1 MTMNN
6 SSSSKLG
13 GQCLIVGAII
23 SFIIFIIQILVS
35 GPPPGNE
42 HIFSYF
48 ANETVAKG
56 SATVIYTLLWMFGN
70 VLIAFGILVLNGH
83 LQEQQKDTMLSLGTF
98 LFIVGQIGFM
108 LATTMD
114 VSIIYAQDP
123 IEIANIASGQM
134 SVFFMFGPV
143 AFLGG
148 ALVSLNLASREYI
161 NALYSRVTAVV
172 FIIVILAFIYSSFN
186 MADPGNHNI
195 PSTIMPAFAGISIAQ
210 FFAVIWNLMVG
221 MKMMKN

>member
-1 MTMNN
+1 MNN

-23 SFIIFIIQILVS
+23 SFIIFIIQILIS

-134 SVFFMFGPV
+134 SIFFMFGPV

-148 ALVSLNLASREYI
+148 ALVSLNIASREYI
-161 NALYSRVTAVV
+161 NALYSRITAVV
-172 FIIVILAFIYSSFN
+172 FLIVILAFIYSSFN

>member
-1 MTMNN
+1 MNN

-134 SVFFMFGPV
+134 SIFFMFGPV

-161 NALYSRVTAVV
+161 NALYSRITAVV
-172 FIIVILAFIYSSFN
+172 FLIVILAFIYSSFN

>member
-1 MTMNN
+1 MNN

-161 NALYSRVTAVV
+161 NALYARITAVV
-172 FIIVILAFIYSSFN
+172 FLIVILAFIYSSFN

>member
-1 MTMNN
+1 MNN

-42 HIFSYF
+42 HIFTYF
-48 ANETVAKG
+48 ANETIAKG
-56 SATVIYTLLWMFGN
+56 SATVIYTLLWIFGN

-98 LFIVGQIGFM
+98 MFIVAQIAIM

-114 VSIIYAQDP
+114 VAIIYAQDST
-123 IEIANIASGQM
+123 EIANIVSRQM

-143 AFLGG
+143 AFLGS
-148 ALVSLNLASREYI
+148 ALVALNIASREYI
-161 NALYSRVTAVV
+161 NALYSRIAAVV
-172 FIIVILAFIYSSFN
+172 YLIVILAMVYSSFN

-195 PSTIMPAFAGISIAQ
+195 PSTIIPAFAGISIAQ

>member
-1 MTMNN
+1 MRNT
-6 SSSSKLG
+6 SSSKLG
-13 GQCLIVGAII
+13 GQCLVVGGIL
-23 SFIIFIIQILVS
+23 SFLVFVIQILVS

-48 ANETVAKG
+48 ANETLAKG
-56 SATVIYTLLWMFGN
+56 SGTVIYTLLWTFGN
-70 VLIAFGILVLNGH
+70 VLIAFGILVLNGS
-83 LQEQQKDTMLSLGTF
+83 LQEQQKDGLLGLGTF

-114 VSIIYAQDP
+114 VAIIYAQDP

-134 SVFFMFGPV
+134 SIFFMFGPV
-143 AFLGG
+143 TFLGG

-161 NALYSRVTAVV
+161 NALFARITAVV
-172 FIIVILAFIYSSFN
+172 FLIVILAFIYSSFN

-210 FFAVIWNLMVG
+210 FFVIIWNLMVG

>member
-1 MTMNN
+1 MSNT
-6 SSSSKLG
+6 SSSKLG
-13 GQCLIVGAII
+13 GQCLVVGGIL
-23 SFIIFIIQILVS
+23 SFLVFVIQILVS

-42 HIFSYF
+42 HIFSFF
-48 ANETVAKG
+48 ANETLDKG
-56 SATVIYTLLWMFGN
+56 SGTVIYTLLWTFGN
-70 VLIAFGILVLNGH
+70 VLIAFGILALNGS
-83 LQEQQKDTMLSLGTF
+83 LQEQQKDGLLGLGSF

-108 LATTMD
+108 VATSMD
-114 VSIIYAQDP
+114 VAIIYAQDP
-123 IEIANIASGQM
+123 IETARIASNQM

-148 ALVSLNLASREYI
+148 ALVALNIASRGYI
-161 NALYSRVTAVV
+161 NALYSRITAVV
-172 FIIVILAFIYSSFN
+172 FLIVILAFIYSSFN

>member
-1 MTMNN
+1 MNN

-83 LQEQQKDTMLSLGTF
+83 LQEQQKDSMLSLGTF
-98 LFIVGQIGFM
+98 LFIIGQIGF
-108 LATTMD
+108 LVVTSMD
-114 VSIIYAQDP
+114 VAILYAQDTAN
-123 IEIANIASGQM
+123 IANIFINQM
-134 SVFFMFGPV
+134 SLFFMVGPLG
-143 AFLGG
+143 FLGF
-148 ALVSLNLASREYI
+148 ALVSLNLAGRGFI
-161 NALYSRVTAVV
+161 NALYSRITGAV
-172 FIIVILAFIYSSFN
+172 FLLMILAFAYTAFN
-186 MADPGNHNI
+186 LADPGTHNI

-210 FFAVIWNLMVG
+210 FFAVIWQLMVG

>member
-1 MTMNN
+1 MSN

-13 GQCLIVGAII
+13 GQCLVVGGIL
-23 SFIIFIIQILVS
+23 SFLVFIIQILVS

-42 HIFSYF
+42 HIFTYF
-48 ANETVAKG
+48 ANEIAKK
-56 SATVIYTLLWMFGN
+56 I
-70 VLIAFGILVLNGH
+70 
-83 LQEQQKDTMLSLGTF
+83 
-98 LFIVGQIGFM
+98 IVGQIGFM
-108 LATTMD
+108 IATSMD
-114 VSIIYAQDP
+114 VAIIYAQDP
-123 IEIANIASGQM
+123 IETAGIASRQM

-143 AFLGG
+143 TFLGA

-161 NALYSRVTAVV
+161 NALYARITAVV
-172 FIIVILAFIYSSFN
+172 FLIVILAMFYSSIN
-186 MADPGNHNI
+186 LADPGNHNI

>member
-1 MTMNN
+1 M
-6 SSSSKLG
+6 
-13 GQCLIVGAII
+13 VGAII
-23 SFIIFIIQILVS
+23 SFIIFIIQRLVS

-114 VSIIYAQDP
+114 VAIIYAQDP

-161 NALYSRVTAVV
+161 NALYSRITAVV
-172 FIIVILAFIYSSFN
+172 FIIVILAFIYSAFN

-210 FFAVIWNLMVG
+210 FFVVIWNLMVG

>member
-1 MTMNN
+1 MNN

-13 GQCLIVGAII
+13 GQCLVAGGII

-42 HIFSYF
+42 HIFTYF
-48 ANETVAKG
+48 ANETIAKG
-56 SATVIYTLLWMFGN
+56 SATVIYTLLWIFGN

-134 SVFFMFGPV
+134 SIFFMFGPV

-161 NALYSRVTAVV
+161 NALYSRITAVV
-172 FIIVILAFIYSSFN
+172 FLIVILAFAYTAFN
-186 MADPGNHNI
+186 MADPGNHYI

>member
-1 MTMNN
+1 MNN

-134 SVFFMFGPV
+134 SIFFMFGPV
-143 AFLGG
+143 AFLGA

-161 NALYSRVTAVV
+161 NALYSRITAVV
-172 FIIVILAFIYSSFN
+172 FLIVILAFIYSSFN

>member
-1 MTMNN
+1 MNN

-83 LQEQQKDTMLSLGTF
+83 LQEQQKDSMLSLGTF
-98 LFIVGQIGFM
+98 LFIIGQIGF
-108 LATTMD
+108 LVVTSMD
-114 VSIIYAQDP
+114 VAILYAQDTAN
-123 IEIANIASGQM
+123 IANIFINQM
-134 SVFFMFGPV
+134 SLFFMVGPLG
-143 AFLGG
+143 FLGF
-148 ALVSLNLASREYI
+148 ALVSLNLAGRGFI
-161 NALYSRVTAVV
+161 NALYSRITGAV
-172 FIIVILAFIYSSFN
+172 FLLTILAFAYTAFN
-186 MADPGNHNI
+186 LADPGTHNI

-210 FFAVIWNLMVG
+210 FFAVIWQLMVG

>member
-1 MTMNN
+1 MNN

-13 GQCLIVGAII
+13 GQCLVAGGII

-83 LQEQQKDTMLSLGTF
+83 LQEQQKDSMLSLGTF
-98 LFIVGQIGFM
+98 LFIIGQIGFM

-114 VSIIYAQDP
+114 VAIIYAQDP

-148 ALVSLNLASREYI
+148 ALVSLNIASREYI
-161 NALYSRVTAVV
+161 NALYSRITAVV
-172 FIIVILAFIYSSFN
+172 FLIVILAFIYSSFN

>member
-1 MTMNN
+1 MSN

-13 GQCLIVGAII
+13 GQCLVAGGII

-161 NALYSRVTAVV
+161 NALYSRITAVV
-172 FIIVILAFIYSSFN
+172 FLIVILAFIYSSFN

>member
-1 MTMNN
+1 MNN

-23 SFIIFIIQILVS
+23 SFIIFIIQILIS

-134 SVFFMFGPV
+134 SIFFMFGPV
-143 AFLGG
+143 TFLGG

-161 NALYSRVTAVV
+161 NALYSRITAVV
-172 FIIVILAFIYSSFN
+172 FLIVILAMFYSSIN
-186 MADPGNHNI
+186 LADPGNHSI
-195 PSTIMPAFAGISIAQ
+195 PSTIIPAFAGISIAQ

>member
-1 MTMNN
+1 MSN

-13 GQCLIVGAII
+13 GQCLVVGGIL
-23 SFIIFIIQILVS
+23 SFLVFVIQILVS

-42 HIFSYF
+42 HIFSFF

-70 VLIAFGILVLNGH
+70 VLIAFGILVLNGS
-83 LQEQQKDTMLSLGTF
+83 LQEQQKDGLLGLGTF

-114 VSIIYAQDP
+114 VAIIYAQDP

-161 NALYSRVTAVV
+161 NPLYARITAVV
-172 FIIVILAFIYSSFN
+172 FLIVILAMFYSSIN

-210 FFAVIWNLMVG
+210 FFIVVWNLMVG

>member
-1 MTMNN
+1 MNN

-161 NALYSRVTAVV
+161 NALYSRITAVV
-172 FIIVILAFIYSSFN
+172 FLIVILAFIYSAFN

>member
-1 MTMNN
+1 MNN

-13 GQCLIVGAII
+13 GQCLVAGGII

-83 LQEQQKDTMLSLGTF
+83 LQEQQKDTMLSLGSF

-161 NALYSRVTAVV
+161 NALYSRITAVV
-172 FIIVILAFIYSSFN
+172 FLIVILAFIYSSFN

>member
-1 MTMNN
+1 MNN

-161 NALYSRVTAVV
+161 NALYSRITAVV
-172 FIIVILAFIYSSFN
+172 FLIVILAFIYSSFN
-186 MADPGNHNI
+186 IADPGNHNI

>member
-1 MTMNN
+1 MSNT
-6 SSSSKLG
+6 SSSKLG
-13 GQCLIVGAII
+13 GQCLIVGGIL
-23 SFIIFIIQILVS
+23 SFLIFVIQILVS

-48 ANETVAKG
+48 ANETLAKG
-56 SATVIYTLLWMFGN
+56 SGTVIYTLLWTFGN
-70 VLIAFGILVLNGH
+70 VLIAFGILALNGS
-83 LQEQQKDTMLSLGTF
+83 LQEQQKDGLLALGSF

-108 LATTMD
+108 IATSMD
-114 VSIIYAQDP
+114 VAIIYAQDP
-123 IEIANIASGQM
+123 IETANIASRQM

-143 AFLGG
+143 TFLGG

-161 NALYSRVTAVV
+161 NPLYARITAVV
-172 FIIVILAFIYSSFN
+172 FLIVILAFIYSSFN

-210 FFAVIWNLMVG
+210 FFVVIWNLMVG

>member
-1 MTMNN
+1 MSN
-6 SSSSKLG
+6 SSSSKMG
-13 GQCLIVGAII
+13 GQCLIVGGIL
-23 SFIIFIIQILVS
+23 SFLVFVIQILVS

-70 VLIAFGILVLNGH
+70 VLIAFGILVLNGS
-83 LQEQQKDTMLSLGTF
+83 LQEQQKDGLLGLGTF

-108 LATTMD
+108 IATTMD
-114 VSIIYAQDP
+114 VAIIYAQDANV
-123 IEIANIASGQM
+123 IANIASNQM

-143 AFLGG
+143 AFLGF
-148 ALVSLNLASREYI
+148 ALVALNIASREYI
-161 NALYSRVTAVV
+161 NALYSRITALVLL
-172 FIIVILAFIYSSFN
+172 IVILAMVYSAFG
-186 MADPGNHNI
+186 MGDPGNHSI
-195 PSTIMPAFAGISIAQ
+195 PATIMPAFAGISISQ
-210 FFAVIWNLMVG
+210 FFLVIWNLMVG

>member
-1 MTMNN
+1 MNN

-23 SFIIFIIQILVS
+23 SFIIFIIQILIS

-134 SVFFMFGPV
+134 SIFFMFGPV

-161 NALYSRVTAVV
+161 NALYSRITAVV
-172 FIIVILAFIYSSFN
+172 FLLVILAFIYSSIN
-186 MADPGNHNI
+186 LADPGNHKI

>member
-1 MTMNN
+1 MNN
-6 SSSSKLG
+6 SSPSKLG
-13 GQCLIVGAII
+13 GQCLVAGGII

-134 SVFFMFGPV
+134 SIFFMFGPV

-161 NALYSRVTAVV
+161 NALYSRITAVV
-172 FIIVILAFIYSSFN
+172 FLIVILAFIYSSFN